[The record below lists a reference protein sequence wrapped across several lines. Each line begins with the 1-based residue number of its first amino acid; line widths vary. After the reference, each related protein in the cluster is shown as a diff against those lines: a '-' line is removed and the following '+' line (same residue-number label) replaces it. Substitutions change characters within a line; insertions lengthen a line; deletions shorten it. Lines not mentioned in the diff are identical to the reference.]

1 MIQLTGL
8 QYLSAAAHDRNKVS
22 SSSSV
27 LLPSLFSLS
36 DRSGRTSV
44 RSQCDVTGGG
54 GERGGVYTEEREG
67 GDRHKDR
74 GIVRVT
80 WLPGRFSSPW

>member
-1 MIQLTGL
+1 MQLL
-8 QYLSAAAHDRNKVS
+8 IDDRNKVSS

-44 RSQCDVTGGG
+44 RSQCDVRER
-54 GERGGVYTEEREG
+54 ERGASEEEFTLRRERGSRDIRTE
-67 GDRHKDR
+67 
-74 GIVRVT
+74 V
-80 WLPGRFSSPW
+80 L

>member
-54 GERGGVYTEEREG
+54 GLGGGEEEFTLRRERGATDIRTE
-67 GDRHKDR
+67 
-74 GIVRVT
+74 V
-80 WLPGRFSSPW
+80 L

>member
-54 GERGGVYTEEREG
+54 GASEEEFPLRRERGATDIRTE
-67 GDRHKDR
+67 
-74 GIVRVT
+74 V
-80 WLPGRFSSPW
+80 L